1 MKELALSDRNLL
13 LVVDDER
20 DFLELVDEIAKGVG
34 YEVLAADNTPAFR
47 ELVSQHRPS
56 IIFLDLQMP
65 GMDGVEALRHLAL
78 IGAQAGILLVSGM
91 DQRVLA
97 SAHQLGGSLGL
108 KMLGT
113 LQKPAMLD
121 DIETVL
127 RNNMQHQET
136 ISAVSLQRAIEEY
149 ELVVYY
155 QPILQ
160 RNENEWRVGA
170 LEALVRWQHPLRG
183 LLLPA
188 EFLPLAEGNDLI
200 TGVTDFVLND
210 AIRQVGHWR
219 SRGLEVGVA
228 VNLSAR
234 LVRDLEFPDRL
245 AQVLREYS
253 VAAESLTF
261 EVKETPSAMEWDLVM
276 DSFARLRVR
285 GVGLALDDFG
295 VGMSSLTH
303 LYKMPFNNVKIDNML
318 INEMATSTAAAT
330 IVKAI
335 IELAHSLSL
344 TVTAEGVQTSTAF
357 DLLDQAGCDNLQG
370 QFISKPLP
378 AAEVERFILAW
389 SGAAAL

>member
-1 MKELALSDRNLL
+1 MAERNLL
-13 LVVDDER
+13 LVVDDEG

-34 YEVLAADNTPAFR
+34 YEVLTANTAPGFR
-47 ELVSQHRPS
+47 ELLAQHQPS
-56 IIFLDLQMP
+56 VILLDLQMP

-78 IGAQAGILLVSGM
+78 IGARAGILLVSGM

-113 LQKPAMLD
+113 LQKPAMLE

-127 RNNMQHQET
+127 KSNMQHQEA
-136 ISAVSLQRAIEEY
+136 ISTAALKRAIDEY

-160 RNENEWRVGA
+160 RHEREWHVSA
-170 LEALVRWQHPLRG
+170 LEALVRWQHPQRG
-183 LLLPA
+183 LLLPG
-188 EFLPLAEGNDLI
+188 EFLPLAENNELI
-200 TGVTDFVLND
+200 TGVTDFVLTD

-228 VNLSAR
+228 VNLSPR
-234 LVRDLEFPDRL
+234 LVRDTEFPDRL

-261 EVKETPSAMEWDLVM
+261 EVKETPSSLEWDLVM

-295 VGMSSLTH
+295 VGTSSLTH
-303 LYKMPFNNVKIDNML
+303 LYKMPFNNVKIDHML
-318 INEMATSTAAAT
+318 ISEITTSNAAST

-335 IELAHSLSL
+335 IDLAHSLSL
-344 TVTAEGVQTSTAF
+344 SVTAEGVQNSTVF
-357 DLLDQAGCDNLQG
+357 DILDQAGCDNLQG
-370 QFISKPLP
+370 QFISNPLP